1 MSEQNFTVPE
11 AAAWLRVS
19 KTTLRLMLKE
29 RRLAYSK
36 IGRRVVIQLRD
47 LQALLDGE
55 ARSPQVHA

>member
-1 MSEQNFTVPE
+1 MSEIQNFTVPE

-19 KTTLRLMLKE
+19 KTSLRLMLKE
-29 RRLAYSK
+29 GQLAYSK

-55 ARSPQVHA
+55 ARHS

>member
-1 MSEQNFTVPE
+1 MPELQNFTVPE
-11 AAAWLRVS
+11 AAAWLRIS
-19 KTTLRLMLKE
+19 KTTLRSMLKE

-55 ARSPQVHA
+55 TRHG

>member
-1 MSEQNFTVPE
+1 MPELQSNFTVRE

-29 RRLAYSK
+29 GRLAYSK

-55 ARSPQVHA
+55 TRVVR

>member
-1 MSEQNFTVPE
+1 MPELQNFTVPE

-29 RRLAYSK
+29 RRLAHSK

-55 ARSPQVHA
+55 ARHAA

>member
-1 MSEQNFTVPE
+1 MSELQPNFTVPE

-29 RRLAYSK
+29 GRLAYSK

-55 ARSPQVHA
+55 TRHAA

>member
-1 MSEQNFTVPE
+1 
-11 AAAWLRVS
+11 
-19 KTTLRLMLKE
+19 MLKE

-55 ARSPQVHA
+55 TRHA